1 MSEHN
6 NSFVGCI
13 SPTINRIKSL
23 LRDCASGV
31 FKYYKIEPKLTSVI
45 IYKKK
50 SKISLLYFGTI
61 LDIVYD
67 DQIELK
73 M

>member
-6 NSFVGCI
+6 NSFVGCM

-31 FKYYKIEPKLTSVI
+31 FKYYKTKFKFI
-45 IYKKK
+45 KKK
-50 SKISLLYFGTI
+50 IKNKNKLLYFGTI

-67 DQIELK
+67 DQIELRK
-73 M
+73 